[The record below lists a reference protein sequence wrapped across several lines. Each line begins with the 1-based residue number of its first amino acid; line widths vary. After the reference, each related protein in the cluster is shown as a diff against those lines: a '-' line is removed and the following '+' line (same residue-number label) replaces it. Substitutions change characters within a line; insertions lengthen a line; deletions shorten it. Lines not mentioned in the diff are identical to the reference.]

1 MTWDTFGLF
10 LLAALAAFGLD
21 LYYRSKLPY

>member
-1 MTWDTFGLF
+1 MNWDTLGLF
-10 LLAALAAFGLD
+10 LLAAFAAFGLD